1 MSQLHTDEFLRAAAE
16 ARTHISEVSPGEANQ
31 LVADGAVLL
40 DVRERDEYEA
50 GHIEGAQLCSR
61 SQLEEAISTLV
72 PDKHTPIVCYCG
84 GGNRGAVAADAL
96 QQLGYDQVRSIEGGL
111 RQYRKTNP

>member
-16 ARTHISEVSPGEANQ
+16 ARSRISEVSPGEANQ
-31 LVADGAVLL
+31 LVADGAMLL

-50 GHIEGAQLCSR
+50 WHIEGAQLCSR

-72 PDKHTPIVCYCG
+72 SDKHTPIICYCG
-84 GGNRGAVAADAL
+84 GGNRGALAADAL